1 MTPQQ
6 IQTLKSENTALRRE
20 LDMLRASY
28 DSARQTNEVLKAKC
42 RHDKYWAV
50 YDGYLLWCY
59 ECGAIRSMTRLKSDS
74 NTFGPDGP
82 WIKPVGK
89 GGKNPAL

>member
-6 IQTLKSENTALRRE
+6 IQTLQSENTALRRE

-42 RHDKYWAV
+42 ARIEARFISENNACQPKS
-50 YDGYLLWCY
+50 
-59 ECGAIRSMTRLKSDS
+59 CGIVPKT
-74 NTFGPDGP
+74 
-82 WIKPVGK
+82 
-89 GGKNPAL
+89 